1 MTDLQT
7 FSGWQYL
14 LIDVAN
20 HFGLDKELY
29 ESRIK
34 WAEIHL
40 DRLEEMAA
48 DAPKKTRPLYIKAVQ
63 AIRGA
68 QQGKATGHLV
78 GFDAVCS
85 GMQIMSVLT
94 GCIKSATATG
104 LIEMNQRSDAYTE
117 VTNEMGN
124 LMGNQFVVDR
134 DDIKQGVMTSLYGSK
149 EQPKKIFGEDTPELE
164 GFYKAVNNVAPGPS
178 KLLDALLASWQPFTL
193 AHEWR
198 LPDNHCARIK
208 VMEKIEKRL
217 EVDELGGVKFDY
229 EWYENVGQ
237 ESGVANA
244 ANVIHSIDAY
254 LLRTLIRRCNYDRD
268 LIEAAD
274 SVIEQILI
282 ERELGVVDADV
293 PALEGEAL
301 TLVHRYN
308 ESQMPDISILNYLDH
323 SGYYNLTSAHLR
335 DLARICQQML
345 AHAPFPILSVH
356 DEFKCHPNNMN
367 HLRRHYR
374 DILKDMANADMLS
387 DVFSQIYG
395 QQGTYPKL
403 MPNLADHIVCNY
415 GIN

>member
-1 MTDLQT
+1 MNQLQEFT
-7 FSGWQYL
+7 GYEYL

-40 DRLEEMAA
+40 DKLEEMAV

-68 QQGKATGHLV
+68 QQGKPTGHLV
-78 GFDAVCS
+78 GFDAICS
-85 GMQIMSVLT
+85 GMQIMSVTT
-94 GCIKSATATG
+94 GCISGARATG

-124 LMGNQFVVDR
+124 VMGGQFIVDR
-134 DDIKQGVMTSLYGSK
+134 ADIKDGVMTSLYGSK
-149 EQPKKIFGEDTPELE
+149 ARPIALFGENTPELE
-164 GFYKAVNNVAPGPS
+164 GFYKAVYNVAPGAS
-178 KLLDALLASWQPFTL
+178 KLLDALLDSWQPFTL

-198 LPDNHCARIK
+198 LPDNHLARIK

-217 EVDELGGVKFDY
+217 EVDELGGTKFDY

-274 SVIEQILI
+274 SLIEQILI
-282 ERELGVVDADV
+282 ERDLGLHDRDV

-301 TLVHRYN
+301 TLVYRYN
-308 ESQMPDISILNYLDH
+308 ESQMPDISILNHLTYE
-323 SGYYNLTSAHLR
+323 GYYNLTSQHLR

-374 DILKDMANADMLS
+374 DILKDMANADLLS
-387 DVFSQIYG
+387 DIFSQIYG
-395 QQGTYPKL
+395 QKGTYPKL